1 MINELAATAHAN
13 QIAKGF
19 VKQGEPRNFG
29 ECIALI
35 HSEISEALEGHREGV
50 KEPGFGEKFAIDKE
64 IQNIQSTKE
73 ATPIYNQFK
82 KCVGFEFADAMI
94 RIMASA
100 EEHGIEDL
108 EWYILTKMAY
118 NAKRPYKHEK
128 AY

>member
-19 VKQGEPRNFG
+19 VKENEPRNFG

-35 HSEISEALEGHREGV
+35 HSEVSEALEGHREGV
-50 KEPGFGEKFAIDKE
+50 REPGFGEKFAIEKE
-64 IQNIQSTKE
+64 ISAIKSTKE
-73 ATPIYNQFK
+73 DTPIYNQFK
-82 KCVGFEFADAMI
+82 KCPGFELADAMI
-94 RIMASA
+94 RIMATA

-108 EWYILTKMAY
+108 EWYIVTKMTY
-118 NAKRPYKHEK
+118 NSKRPYKHDK